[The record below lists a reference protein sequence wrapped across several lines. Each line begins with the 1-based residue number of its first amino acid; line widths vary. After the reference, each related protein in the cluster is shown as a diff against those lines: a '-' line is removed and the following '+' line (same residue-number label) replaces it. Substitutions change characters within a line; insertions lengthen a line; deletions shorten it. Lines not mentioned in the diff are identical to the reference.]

1 MSARYRLNTLL
12 AHMPHEAKVAV
23 GQVAYEDDRK
33 LDELRARYGETHLIK
48 RGRDGV
54 SIVAY
59 VAEGEVVGERVV
71 FEIGARPDLA
81 KALLKEWLARSL
93 IAKGLRVRNGQVVE
107 YVSERPDSN
116 ILNDAL
122 YEGVRFPPGVGRR
135 IAADFD
141 VRRIRGASGK
151 MRLVVCLDVRTR
163 ITLDDPLPV
172 LLGIGVDPVGLY
184 VQREIDTPW
193 GRRRRLAGRVREV
206 VGERL
211 LLDDRDE
218 GLDELQ
224 VSDAWLEPRK
234 ENFDRVVKAVAG
246 PLAPDVLE
254 RLRVRVAER
263 VGGSERPKLA
273 AEWVTALGRLPS
285 DVAQGVRVQFAT
297 TLLRAD
303 SDRFPPFEVYEKPQ
317 LVFDPGRT
325 KVSAWNQGGLDKYGP
340 YNYERFAPKRLHIA
354 VVCQES
360 RQGDVEKF
368 VQKLLDGIRG
378 SKYAENGLMRRYH
391 LEQPF
396 IRVFACRSPA
406 AKYYRE
412 AVGRAIEDATSR
424 GQEWDLAL
432 VQTDEAMHGLH
443 GDDNPYFVTK
453 VLFLAQQVPTQAFEW
468 ETIRPGV
475 AVDAT
480 INNLGLACYAKVDGV
495 PWLLPVHQAIAH
507 ELVVGLGS
515 YEAQGSRFGARQRYV
530 GVATV
535 FSSDGR
541 YMLESRTPATPA
553 NEYFG
558 ALLDALERVIGEIRR
573 QDAWSEHD
581 PVRLVFH
588 VFKDFNR
595 VEIRAVKALMERLG
609 LPHAEFAFVHV
620 AEMHPYVLFD
630 PDQEGV
636 GRDNKG
642 EAAAPRGLRV
652 TLAREE
658 ALICLKGPKELRQW
672 TDGIP
677 KPLLLKLHP
686 DSTFSDLSTLARQVF
701 DFSCLSWRSLLPSP
715 LPITVLYADLVA
727 EKLLQF
733 RDVTGWAPEH
743 ILGPIGRSRWFL

>member
-12 AHMPHEAKVAV
+12 AHMPDESKLVL

-33 LDELRARYGETHLIK
+33 LDEFRARYGETHLIK

-54 SIVAY
+54 SIVAF
-59 VAEGEVVGERVV
+59 VAEGEVVGDRVV

-93 IAKGLRVRNGQVVE
+93 VAKGLRVRTGQVVE

-151 MRLVVCLDVRTR
+151 MRLVVCIDVRTR

-206 VGERL
+206 VGDRL
-211 LLDDRDE
+211 VLDDRDE
-218 GLDELQ
+218 GLDELP
-224 VSDAWLEPRK
+224 VAAAWLEPRK
-234 ENFDRVVKAVAG
+234 ENFDRVVRAVAG
-246 PLAPDVLE
+246 PLAPDLLE

-263 VGGSERPKLA
+263 VGGWERPKLA
-273 AEWVTALGRLPS
+273 AEWVTALGKLPP

-325 KVSAWNQGGLDKYGP
+325 KVSAWNQRGLDKYGP
-340 YNYERFAPKRLHIA
+340 YNYERFAPKRLQIA

-391 LEQPF
+391 LDQPF
-396 IRVFACRSPA
+396 IRVFACRSPT
-406 AKYYRE
+406 AKHYRE

-424 GQEWDLAL
+424 AQEWDLAL

-480 INNLGLACYAKVDGV
+480 INNVGLACYAKVNGV

-558 ALLDALERVIGEIRR
+558 ALLDALERVIGEVRR
-573 QDAWSEHD
+573 QDAWSEND

-588 VFKDFNR
+588 VFKDFNQ
-595 VEIRAVKALMERLG
+595 VEIKAVKALMERLG

-620 AEMHPYVLFD
+620 AEIHPYVLFD

-636 GRDNKG
+636 GKDNKG

-686 DSTFSDLSTLARQVF
+686 DSTFKDLSTLARQVF